1 MYNHVNKITYTISII
16 LLLSASAFVSCE
28 SKMDKAKDSIEEA
41 KEAVADMPNDTMT
54 ITTQP
59 STEWIAFKASTEKSI
74 NNNNDRI
81 KALRAKIKQ
90 PGMSNIDKLRKKRI
104 DALED
109 NNNSLRTILMQY
121 KDDDIK
127 VNYTLI
133 KSDLQS
139 KLDTLEKALNDLDKV
154 AN

>member
-90 PGMSNIDKLRKKRI
+90 PGMTNIDKLRKKRI

-109 NNNSLRTILMQY
+109 NNNALRTILMQY
-121 KDDDIK
+121 KDDEIK

-154 AN
+154 SN

>member
-1 MYNHVNKITYTISII
+1 
-16 LLLSASAFVSCE
+16 
-28 SKMDKAKDSIEEA
+28 MDKAKDSIEEA

-90 PGMSNIDKLRKKRI
+90 PGMTNIDKLRKKRI

-109 NNNSLRTILMQY
+109 NNNALRTILMQY
-121 KDDDIK
+121 KDDEIK

-154 AN
+154 SN